1 MFELLPLVNH
11 SFLPSGFQLSEVNDL
26 KPFFDELKKGDLN
39 NVEQLQQWLL
49 RRSELD
55 GFLSENLAHRYI
67 AMTCNTADEDASKS
81 YLYFI
86 EKIQPEISKWGNE
99 LDKMLVASPAKQLLT
114 EKAYVIYF
122 RSVENQVKLFR
133 EENVALMAELQNL
146 AQQYSSIMGD
156 LSVTWE
162 GKEITLQQAAK
173 LLQNNNRDLRKNV
186 YALISKRRLAEKEKL
201 EDIFD
206 RMIQLRHKVAINAGF
221 DNFRDFMFASLGRF
235 DYSVEDC
242 KNFHESVRKHI
253 VPISATLDQ
262 KRKSDL
268 GLDKLEPFDLEV
280 DASGKE
286 PLKPFNNGEE
296 LLAKTLD
303 CFESMDAYFSDCIR
317 TMNQYGLLDLDSR
330 MGKAPGGYNYPLT
343 ESNMP
348 FIFMNSVGTLRDLVT
363 MVHEGG
369 HAVHSFLTAPLTLNE
384 FKNFPSEVAEL
395 ASMSMEL
402 MSMSHWDCFFS
413 NPDDLKRAKEE
424 HLEDVLKTLPWVAT
438 IDSFQHWIYTN
449 PNHTREERKVEWKKI
464 YESFSG
470 GVLDWTD
477 WQDAMS
483 YMWHKQLHIFEVPFY
498 YIEYG
503 FAQLGAIAVWRN
515 YLKHKEAGIEAY
527 KAGLSL
533 GYTQPIS
540 EIYRKAGISF
550 DFSSENIKNLA
561 GFVSERLKQN

>member
-1 MFELLPLVNH
+1 MFELLPPVNH
-11 SFLPSGFQLSEVNDL
+11 SFLPSGFQLNEVNDL
-26 KPFFDELKKGDLN
+26 KPFFDELKKVDLN
-39 NVEQLQQWLL
+39 NVEQLQQWLFK
-49 RRSELD
+49 RSELD

-67 AMTCNTADEDASKS
+67 GMTCNTADEEASKS

-86 EKIQPEISKWGNE
+86 EKIQPEISRWGNE

-114 EKAYVIYF
+114 EKAYAIYF

-146 AQQYSSIMGD
+146 AQQYSSLMGD

-173 LLQNNNRDLRKNV
+173 LVQNNNRDLRKNV
-186 YALISKRRLAEKEKL
+186 YALISQRRLAEKEKL

-206 RMIQLRHKVAINAGF
+206 RMIQLRHKVALNAGF
-221 DNFRDFMFASLGRF
+221 ENFRDFMFASLGRF

-262 KRKSDL
+262 KRKADL

-317 TMNQYGLLDLDSR
+317 TMHQYGLLDLDSR

-369 HAVHSFLTAPLTLNE
+369 HAVHSFLTAPLPLNE

-402 MSMSHWDCFFS
+402 MSMSHWDCFFA

-449 PNHTREERKVEWKKI
+449 PNHTREERREEWKKI

-470 GVLDWTD
+470 GVVDWTD

-515 YLKHKEAGIEAY
+515 YLKDKRTGIEAY